1 MGRAIQGERWG
12 AVRLLAAAL
21 ALAACAG
28 AARAHCNDD
37 GHGCPPGYN
46 EDLPQ
51 PSSCSTMKGRKGR
64 RGCIRSS
71 SCMWM
76 GKGGGCMDAPNVC
89 EAVQKKKK
97 MRKACEATAMSSD
110 SGATKCI
117 CSNPREARRGGRK
130 RRRKCGSCKGPST
143 PGPSPPG
150 SVPAIPLLP
159 GNDPPYTQVGQ
170 CASFMSFPGATFSVT
185 SDSSILMYT
194 SNASLPHGDT
204 PGEHGGHGHS
214 KDHPGNGMGAMM
226 GSTIVHSLIVLQP
239 SGDTSVHSKVMGHAH
254 ALPCGVDQGGP
265 HWMHNVTKPYNEMSN
280 ELHIHGDAGKWIVSK
295 AAWQVNKGT
304 MGNIPYGDR
313 PMQQAYP
320 QSVVLHDHMTKAKA
334 VCCDLTWS

>member
-1 MGRAIQGERWG
+1 MGRAVQGGRWG
-12 AVRLLAAAL
+12 TFRLLAAAL

-28 AARAHCNDD
+28 AARAYND
-37 GHGCPPGYN
+37 
-46 EDLPQ
+46 DLPQ
-51 PSSCSTMKGRKGR
+51 PSLCSTMKGRKGR

-117 CSNPREARRGGRK
+117 CSNPQEARRGGRK